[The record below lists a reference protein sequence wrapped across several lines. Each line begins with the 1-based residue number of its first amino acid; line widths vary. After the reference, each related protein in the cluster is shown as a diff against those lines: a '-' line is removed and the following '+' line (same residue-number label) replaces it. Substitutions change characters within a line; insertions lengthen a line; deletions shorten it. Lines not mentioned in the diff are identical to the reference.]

1 VGLVKKIRKKI
12 RGMDVLLTST
22 DNKLALL
29 EAQKQQMLI
38 EKEIEHEGEIVKVAD
53 DDGELTDEGKLIVK
67 DEASETAKQV
77 EPLAEAIKGVDAV
90 LKAIEIAKKVADA
103 VILVQKA
110 LSLYG
115 PGAPNQAANLLMGIA
130 EKKKLELVDLIE
142 KDGRRVKRLGKK
154 AKSIGKKLKKLAK

>member
-1 VGLVKKIRKKI
+1 MHRVMEVG
-12 RGMDVLLTST
+12 
-22 DNKLALL
+22 
-29 EAQKQQMLI
+29 
-38 EKEIEHEGEIVKVAD
+38 
-53 DDGELTDEGKLIVK
+53 
-67 DEASETAKQV
+67 
-77 EPLAEAIKGVDAV
+77 PLAKAIKDVEAV
-90 LKAIEIAKKVADA
+90 LKAIEIAKKLADA